1 MSSREKILEN
11 LKAGV
16 DNMSDAGS
24 RMSEV
29 LLPDFDLTYLGDALI
44 KFKTVLG
51 ELHSVVIEV
60 ESLAEVASFISD
72 KFPKKRIISNVAIED
87 FAEEKAWKTQDPH
100 DLEDVE
106 FALFEG
112 TLGVAENGAI
122 WLSETQMGQR
132 VAPFICQRLG
142 IILKKSNI
150 IPLMHHAYQTLEIT
164 NLGYGTFISGPSKT
178 ADIEQSLVIGA
189 HGPRELFVFLV

>member
-1 MSSREKILEN
+1 MSSREDILGR
-11 LKAGV
+11 LKLNKPVAERQ
-16 DNMSDAGS
+16 MP
-24 RMSEV
+24 EV
-29 LLPDFDLTYLGDALI
+29 TLPDFNEVYLGNIID
-44 KFKTVLG
+44 KFKSVLA
-51 ELHSVVIEV
+51 ELHTHVIEIGDV
-60 ESLAEVASFISD
+60 EEIAGFIT
-72 KFPKKRIISNVAIED
+72 KHYAGKRVISNVAFESLELSD
-87 FAEEKAWKTQDPH
+87 DWKTQDPH
-100 DLEDVE
+100 DLQDVE

-122 WLSETQMGQR
+122 WLSQTQMGQR

-150 IPLMHHAYQTLEIT
+150 VPLMHHAYQTLEIT

>member
-1 MSSREKILEN
+1 MSRREDILGR
-11 LKAGV
+11 LKLNKPVAERQ
-16 DNMSDAGS
+16 MP
-24 RMSEV
+24 EV
-29 LLPDFDLTYLGDALI
+29 TLPDFNEVYLGNIID
-44 KFKTVLG
+44 KFKSVLA
-51 ELHSVVIEV
+51 ELHTHVIEIGDV
-60 ESLAEVASFISD
+60 EEIAGFIT
-72 KFPKKRIISNVAIED
+72 KHYAGKRVISNVAFESLELSD
-87 FAEEKAWKTQDPH
+87 DWKTQDPH
-100 DLEDVE
+100 DLQDVE

-122 WLSETQMGQR
+122 WLSQTQMGQR

-150 IPLMHHAYQTLEIT
+150 VPLMHHAYQTLEIT